1 MANIHFGR
9 IGDVWKHL
17 PLAEIL
23 TIERPHHVWES
34 HAGSAYY
41 HLTPS
46 YERDYGVYRVRAR
59 AADAPHLAQS
69 RYVGLLRSLE
79 TDGRLRVYPGSPAI
93 AMRLLGN
100 ESTGFVF
107 CDTDPDSL
115 ADIQATAERL
125 GITATR
131 LRLIHGDGL
140 TALAQLGNL
149 LAPDEAAIT
158 LAHIDPYQTLLAGD
172 SGLNSFDL
180 LCRLGALGVRC
191 VLWYGYVSAED
202 RAGIFDALHRAL
214 NRQRTSASA
223 LRLWNGD
230 IRLDAIDEPSLAA
243 NTGVISCGIITAHL
257 GERSINACDQLGR
270 ALEQIYA
277 DARLIGGYSGALHYT
292 SSPIT
297 ER

>member
-41 HLTPS
+41 DLTPS

-59 AADAPHLAQS
+59 APDAPHLAAS

-79 TDGRLRVYPGSPAI
+79 TNGQLCVYPGSPAI
-93 AMRLLGN
+93 AMRLLEN
-100 ESTGFVF
+100 ETTDFVF

-115 ADIQATAERL
+115 VDIQRAAERL
-125 GITATR
+125 GIMATR
-131 LRLIHGDGL
+131 LRLIQGDGL
-140 TALAQLGNL
+140 TTLARLGDG
-149 LAPDEAAIT
+149 LAPDEAALT
-158 LAHIDPYQTLLAGD
+158 LAHIDPYQTLLPGD

-180 LCRLGALGVRC
+180 LCHLGALGVRC
-191 VLWYGYVSAED
+191 VLWYGYVSDED
-202 RAGIFDALHRAL
+202 RAGMFDALHRAL
-214 NRQRTSASA
+214 DRLRTSASA

-230 IRLDAIDEPSLAA
+230 IRLDAIDEPSLTA

-257 GERSINACDQLGR
+257 GERSINACDRLGH

-277 DARLIGGYSGALHYT
+277 DARLIAGHSGAMRYT
-292 SSPIT
+292 SEPIT
-297 ER
+297 QR